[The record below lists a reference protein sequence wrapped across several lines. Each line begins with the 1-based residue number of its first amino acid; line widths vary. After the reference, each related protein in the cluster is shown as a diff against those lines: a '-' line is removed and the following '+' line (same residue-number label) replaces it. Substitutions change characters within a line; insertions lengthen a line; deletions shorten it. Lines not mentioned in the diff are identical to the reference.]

1 MPTLPHASKFH
12 SSILPDGTY
21 KGTFGCV
28 EGYHMLGNPNVICDD
43 KNEDL
48 KWKIDINENAP
59 RCASNIAKNKPAY
72 QSGSPDSTDLLSI
85 AQRGIFVQLFFG
97 DFFIKIDMNVI

>member
-1 MPTLPHASKFH
+1 
-12 SSILPDGTY
+12 
-21 KGTFGCV
+21 
-28 EGYHMLGNPNVICDD
+28 MLGNPNVICDD

-48 KWKIDINENAP
+48 KWKVDVNENAP

-85 AQRGIFVQLFFG
+85 AQRGILNQKFLETFLLIILSKGVDYFSPFLPFFVS
-97 DFFIKIDMNVI
+97 